1 MKELTYKLIDI
12 EVWSYDYKNFPQLII
27 TYNFINFIGKKYTKN
42 ELNKIEH
49 TLKKKIN
56 NAGYFVQSIM
66 NPLYLESR
74 TTVISLDISP
84 NKTRKFYNNIPPKLQ
99 NIDKNIEK
107 LLTRHQ
113 RRLNYIFK
121 SGHGNVER
129 FNKDTVLFSKDKKLY
144 DIEQQISKIL
154 YNKTNLTNHI
164 LKHDS
169 LNLLRSLQWIKKD
182 TRTLNLYLKKINTGN
197 EAEINI
203 ILLQIIPLINDLPI
217 IFKKRLANILLNKL
231 ILLPS
236 STIRNKALSILSE
249 IPQSI
254 NTNQK
259 FHKFLKIQVQS
270 KQLNCSY
277 PAREILEALNNEC

>member
-12 EVWSYDYKNFPQLII
+12 EVWSYDYKNFPQLMIN
-27 TYNFINFIGKKYTKN
+27 YDFINFIGKKYTKN
-42 ELNKIEH
+42 ELNKIEY

-74 TTVISLDISP
+74 TTVISLDVSP

-99 NIDKNIEK
+99 NFDKNIEK

-121 SGHGNVER
+121 SGHGSVER
-129 FNKDTVLFSKDKKLY
+129 FNKDTVLFSKDKRLY
-144 DIEQQISKIL
+144 DIEQQISKIIH
-154 YNKTNLTNHI
+154 NKTNLANHI

-169 LNLLRSLQWIKKD
+169 LNLLKSLQWAEKD
-182 TRTLNLYLKKINTGN
+182 THTLNLYLKKIKTGN
-197 EAEINI
+197 EAEINT

-217 IFKKRLANILLNKL
+217 IFKKRLVKILLNKIL
-231 ILLPS
+231 LLPS

-249 IPQSI
+249 IPQYI
-254 NTNQK
+254 NTQ
-259 FHKFLKIQVQS
+259 Q
-270 KQLNCSY
+270 
-277 PAREILEALNNEC
+277 